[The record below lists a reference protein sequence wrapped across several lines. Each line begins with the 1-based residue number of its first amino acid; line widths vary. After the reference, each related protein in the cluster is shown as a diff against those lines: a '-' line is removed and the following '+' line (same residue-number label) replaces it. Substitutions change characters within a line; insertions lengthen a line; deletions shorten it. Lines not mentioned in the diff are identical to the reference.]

1 MKRFNKFILKDIK
14 MNIYNRK
21 RISIDICKLLNIFRV
36 ISKNKDM
43 GEKICEMMD
52 IREQINGLEEKKEV
66 FIGLEVNL
74 GG

>member
-36 ISKNKDM
+36 ISKNIDM

-52 IREQINGLEEKKEV
+52 IRE
-66 FIGLEVNL
+66 
-74 GG
+74 